1 MIRKMI
7 LPGPIFGVPGRVK
20 LGPEASRERPKPVQ
34 KKRSFL
40 IVFRD
45 PQKTEKWLKIH
56 TPQTHPIPPQTKV
69 KHKNYL
75 SV

>member
-1 MIRKMI
+1 MTKWFKTGPKKNTPKIRKMT

-45 PQKTEKWLKIH
+45 PQKTEK
-56 TPQTHPIPPQTKV
+56 
-69 KHKNYL
+69 
-75 SV
+75 